1 MTLGNDNSTVQFA
14 GEYLITPLAMSKFNS
29 LNNTVEPVN
38 CLYILVKST
47 CFNYNNSGL
56 TNVLNSFDDDFNTY
70 WSNIYFM

>member
-14 GEYLITPLAMSKFNS
+14 GEYFMTPFAMSRFNS
-29 LNNTVEPVN
+29 LNNTVELVKF
-38 CLYILVKST
+38 LYILVKST

-56 TNVLNSFDDDFNTY
+56 TNVLNSFDDDLSTY